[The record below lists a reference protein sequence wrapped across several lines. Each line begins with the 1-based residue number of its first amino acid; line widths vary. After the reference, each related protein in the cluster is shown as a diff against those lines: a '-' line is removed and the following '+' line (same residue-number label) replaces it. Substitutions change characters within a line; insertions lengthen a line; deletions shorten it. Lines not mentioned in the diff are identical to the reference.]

1 LLYAGATFEGTV
13 TWCTSLPGDS
23 QALAPGFGRSLEQFE
38 KDSLKWEKL
47 VKEIVQKWKIA
58 SFREPTKT

>member
-47 VKEIVQKWKIA
+47 VKEIVQK
-58 SFREPTKT
+58 